1 MAWNRHAFP
10 LRRALRVV
18 ELVRQVEAAVAL
30 LGDLDA
36 VGAARG
42 ALDLVLQSRGAA
54 ARRRGGAARGGGGA
68 RRGRVEHARVA
79 ARRRGLGPARTRE
92 GRERPLARAGG
103 GPRRG
108 GGRGGA
114 AAVLVLQEERRLL
127 VDRGV
132 ARPCSGRRPALKSRF
147 RRPAALVDLYA
158 EKDCRKSAGSVTS
171 LPRRG
176 APSLGVTVA
185 PRGGGMV
192 ATKRSPARRP
202 CGTVTMKLLPCAVML
217 RVAPPREPGG
227 TTTDTAP
234 WGAAPAAAGGDGGA
248 ACRARAARQASGEPA
263 VSIDSAARSMSLPL
277 AARTSASV
285 ASSQCSNMAL
295 RVPTSGL
302 AAAMVLRLVNL
313 WALASPA
320 GSPALRVSAYGF
332 GFSTGLPGSFV
343 SRACQ
348 RQNQATRGIL
358 DGCCG
363 AKPRGLAPKA
373 VCGWPNS
380 SRDAGPRPSRVSCR

>member
-1 MAWNRHAFP
+1 MDHREPPRHRADAATGTASRRWRESLALP
-10 LRRALRVV
+10 LRRGLVVV
-18 ELVRQVEAAVAL
+18 ELVRQVVAAVAL
-30 LGDLDA
+30 LGDLDG
-36 VGAARG
+36 GAARG

-54 ARRRGGAARGGGGA
+54 ARRRGSARAAAAGA

-103 GPRRG
+103 GPRG

-217 RVAPPREPGG
+217 SVAPPRDPGG
-227 TTTDTAP
+227 TTGHGA

-248 ACRARAARQASGEPA
+248 RARAARQPRATPPSGSTRPPGPCRC
-263 VSIDSAARSMSLPL
+263 RS
-277 AARTSASV
+277 
-285 ASSQCSNMAL
+285 
-295 RVPTSGL
+295 
-302 AAAMVLRLVNL
+302 
-313 WALASPA
+313 
-320 GSPALRVSAYGF
+320 
-332 GFSTGLPGSFV
+332 
-343 SRACQ
+343 
-348 RQNQATRGIL
+348 
-358 DGCCG
+358 
-363 AKPRGLAPKA
+363 PRGLPRA
-373 VCGWPNS
+373 W
-380 SRDAGPRPSRVSCR
+380 PRPSVGTWP

>member
-1 MAWNRHAFP
+1 MAWKRHAIP
-10 LRRALRVV
+10 LPRGHEVV

-36 VGAARG
+36 VGAAAARLTLFFR
-42 ALDLVLQSRGAA
+42 AEAPRPADAA
-54 ARRRGGAARGGGGA
+54 APARGGGGA

-248 ACRARAARQASGEPA
+248 RARAAARPRATPPSGSTRPPGPCRC
-263 VSIDSAARSMSLPL
+263 RS
-277 AARTSASV
+277 
-285 ASSQCSNMAL
+285 
-295 RVPTSGL
+295 
-302 AAAMVLRLVNL
+302 
-313 WALASPA
+313 
-320 GSPALRVSAYGF
+320 
-332 GFSTGLPGSFV
+332 
-343 SRACQ
+343 
-348 RQNQATRGIL
+348 
-358 DGCCG
+358 
-363 AKPRGLAPKA
+363 PRGLPRA
-373 VCGWPNS
+373 W
-380 SRDAGPRPSRVSCR
+380 PRPSVGTWP

>member
-10 LRRALRVV
+10 LRRGLVVV

-217 RVAPPREPGG
+217 SVAPPRDPGG

-248 ACRARAARQASGEPA
+248 RARAARQASGDPA
-263 VSIDSAARSMSLPL
+263 VRIDSAARSMSLPL

-285 ASSQCSNMAL
+285 ASSQCGHMAL
-295 RVPTSGL
+295 RVPTSAL
-302 AAAMVLRLVNL
+302 AAAMVLR
-313 WALASPA
+313 
-320 GSPALRVSAYGF
+320 VSEFMAF
-332 GFSTGLPGSFV
+332 GFS
-343 SRACQ
+343 SRPSLTLRFPRCW
-348 RQNQATRGIL
+348 RQSLGAKNRVVLHQQPSKSPTMARLCVLAQLLEESRCLGIL
-358 DGCCG
+358 
-363 AKPRGLAPKA
+363 
-373 VCGWPNS
+373 VS
-380 SRDAGPRPSRVSCR
+380 YRPLGKLNYKLPCVVVR

>member
-10 LRRALRVV
+10 LRRGLVVV

-248 ACRARAARQASGEPA
+248 RARAARQASGEPA
-263 VSIDSAARSMSLPL
+263 ERIDSDARFMSLPL

-295 RVPTSGL
+295 RVPTSAL
-302 AAAMVLRLVNL
+302 AAAMVLR
-313 WALASPA
+313 
-320 GSPALRVSAYGF
+320 VSEFMAF
-332 GFSTGLPGSFV
+332 GFSS
-343 SRACQ
+343 
-348 RQNQATRGIL
+348 
-358 DGCCG
+358 
-363 AKPRGLAPKA
+363 
-373 VCGWPNS
+373 
-380 SRDAGPRPSRVSCR
+380 RPSLTLRFPVAGGKALGRKTAWFCTSSV